1 METNFWRVSAGEQG
15 KYWEEFLR
23 EEKIKIGWQKLP
35 DASHILTANDCKNFV
50 KEHNETLHGVFFS
63 FLKEIQHG
71 DIVFVSK
78 GLTNVRGI
86 GEVISDYGYDELSN
100 YKHFRRVKWLSTTI
114 IADVLNP
121 LVGSFKKIL
130 ADELAKIL
138 GNEQINAILSSHKS
152 TSTRFDLFTDFPLET
167 YEGYQREQ
175 FVKHI
180 IRERDKKLIKNY
192 KEKYKSIQICP
203 ACNFNPQLIYD
214 VKAIDLFEVHHVV
227 PIGSRNEQT
236 GYKTLEKDLI
246 LLCPNCHKFIH
257 QLMINAS
264 PESVTLSML
273 KASLKS

>member
-1 METNFWRVSAGEQG
+1 
-15 KYWEEFLR
+15 L
-23 EEKIKIGWQKLP
+23 
-35 DASHILTANDCKNFV
+35 
-50 KEHNETLHGVFFS
+50 
-63 FLKEIQHG
+63 
-71 DIVFVSK
+71 
-78 GLTNVRGI
+78 
-86 GEVISDYGYDELSN
+86 EV
-100 YKHFRRVKWLSTTI
+100 
-114 IADVLNP
+114 
-121 LVGSFKKIL
+121 
-130 ADELAKIL
+130 
-138 GNEQINAILSSHKS
+138 
-152 TSTRFDLFTDFPLET
+152 

-175 FVKHI
+175 FVKHL